1 QGLCMFALKYQKID
15 FSLRFEKEFGMRIPA
30 AYIIRSVLGRRLKY
44 ISCVLKHAKCD
55 ECPLN
60 GKCAYSVLFENPI
73 DRSNAELNGRNRA
86 PSPYIIQCGSYQKEC
101 VNKIDVSVIFIDK
114 GAEYIG
120 YFLLALKLAGN
131 DGLFKERI
139 KYEITSLSCNGII
152 RDLEF
157 NFSSIPL
164 TAYEYESMGK
174 NKNKRLN
181 IKFITPFRYKRDG
194 RYVSD
199 INMEDII
206 ISIKRRLNILSYF
219 YGNGEKIDTADTIGS
234 FEYDKHLKWH
244 ENSRYSGRQGTVM
257 KLGGIRG
264 EMSVRGIFS
273 AGQLSL
279 LKAASI
285 FNIGK
290 SVSFGLGH
298 VIIEEQYEK

>member
-1 QGLCMFALKYQKID
+1 MFALKYQKID

-30 AYIIRSVLGRRLKY
+30 AYIIRSVLGRRLKH
-44 ISCVLKHAKCD
+44 ISCVLKHSKCD
-55 ECPLN
+55 KCPLN
-60 GKCAYSVLFENPI
+60 KKCAYSVLFENPI
-73 DRSNAELNGRNRA
+73 DRNNAELSGRDRA

-101 VNKIDVSVIFIDK
+101 VKEIDVSVIFIDR

-139 KYEITSLSCNGII
+139 KYEITSLSCKGIN

-157 NFSSIPL
+157 DFSSLPL
-164 TAYEYESMGK
+164 NTYEYENTGQSE
-174 NKNKRLN
+174 NKRLN

-219 YGNGEKIDTADTIGS
+219 YGSGEKIDVADTIGN

-257 KLGGIRG
+257 KLGGIWG
-264 EMSVRGIFS
+264 NMKVSGTFS

-298 VIIEEQYEK
+298 VIIEEQI